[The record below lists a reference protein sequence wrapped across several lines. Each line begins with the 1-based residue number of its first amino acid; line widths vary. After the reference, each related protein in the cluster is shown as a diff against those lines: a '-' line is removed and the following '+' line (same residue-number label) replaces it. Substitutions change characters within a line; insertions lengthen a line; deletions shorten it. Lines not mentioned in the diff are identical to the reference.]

1 MSFPINDDKILEKQK
16 TIWAK
21 VEDLQKIK
29 LDALPFYDDRYT
41 KSKTRASGD
50 KVYTNFRSLNV
61 PEDGVDCESFI
72 VIPIHS
78 LLIYENKYYLQRI
91 FRQLHL

>member
-1 MSFPINDDKILEKQK
+1 MN
-16 TIWAK
+16 
-21 VEDLQKIK
+21 
-29 LDALPFYDDRYT
+29 ALPFYDDRYT
-41 KSKTRASGD
+41 KPKTRTSGD

-91 FRQLHL
+91 FRQLHLQSLDKKMITIFLGLGYINAILL